1 MAVYLPYKCKQL
13 YMLKFRVV
21 STSLTKNCIYKYI
34 AYSRL
39 YNQSD
44 NMIAVM

>member
-1 MAVYLPYKCKQL
+1 MF
-13 YMLKFRVV
+13 KFRVV
-21 STSLTKNCIYKYI
+21 SPSLTKNSTYN

-44 NMIAVM
+44 DMISVM

>member
-1 MAVYLPYKCKQL
+1 MAAYLPYKCKHSR
-13 YMLKFRVV
+13 MLQFRVV
-21 STSLTKNCIYKYI
+21 SPSLTKNSVYT

-44 NMIAVM
+44 NMIAVV

>member
-1 MAVYLPYKCKQL
+1 
-13 YMLKFRVV
+13 MLKFRVV
-21 STSLTKNCIYKYI
+21 SPSLTKNDICT